1 MYEETCSEK
10 NLKKSM
16 LKIFVSHYVV
26 QYEKNVALFRCRI
39 IIQSI
44 EIKILFIFFYCKS
57 NYEIN

>member
-10 NLKKSM
+10 HLKKSM

-44 EIKILFIFFYCKS
+44 EIKILFFFLL
-57 NYEIN
+57 